1 MRYCIVGETRQ
12 LGQNSSGGIMVPSG
26 WNLVRLHAVRMLP
39 SGPANETACGQEYAS
54 LRAGVEA
61 TL

>member
-1 MRYCIVGETRQ
+1 
-12 LGQNSSGGIMVPSG
+12 MVPSG

-54 LRAGVEA
+54 LRAGVDWEDLGRTRSMHRGA
-61 TL
+61 GRA